1 MASIPVML
9 LLLVFLLPVHA
20 NAQRNQSNRILLGS
34 SLSPNANRTSWLSGS
49 GLFAFGFYPQD
60 DGFSIGIWLVNQTEK
75 TIIWTANRDDPPVS
89 SNATLDLTRDGKLL
103 LRTERGREKSISDV
117 AEPATSAAMLD
128 SGNFVLYNDSY
139 VIWESFDFPT
149 DTILGGQNLSST
161 HEYDLVSSLSISDH
175 SSGRYLLRMQSDG
188 NLVAYP
194 VNTSDNAI
202 DRYWSSNTHE
212 DISDQYW
219 SSNTH
224 EDISSYGKLILTRLG
239 VLFLNSS
246 VSPVHILANS
256 SYAADKNGTTIHR
269 ATLDADGIFRLY
281 SHHFKSDNSSSSMLV
296 EWSALTNQCE
306 VGGFCGLNSYCSGMG
321 SFAECKCYPGFDFIN
336 SKNKFLGCHQ
346 NFNEDDCRRSKDPT
360 LLYNVASLENVS
372 WKDHPFSVITLF
384 QLDMEKESCGKSC
397 VEDCNCGAVLYTG
410 YDCMKYKLPL
420 RYRIRNA
427 NISTT
432 AFFKVSSISS
442 SISDRP
448 PKVRERLILIICIIL
463 GSVSCLCLV
472 LAISSFFVY
481 RHKFER
487 YRKLSENVNL
497 EFAEEFTLQSFSYNH
512 LESATDGFKEELGR
526 GSFGAVYKGILP
538 RGGKTIA
545 VKRLEKGVEEGE
557 REFRAEMTA
566 MAQTH
571 HRNLVRVLGF
581 CIEGPKKLLVYEYMK
596 NGSLADLI
604 FKAERPP
611 IWKERIRIALDVARG
626 LLYLH
631 EESEARIIHC
641 NIKPQNILMDDN
653 WTAKISDFGF
663 AKLLM
668 PNQSRATMGAE
679 GTSGYLAPERL
690 KNSLTSLKVDIYSF
704 GVVLLEIVCCRKNIE
719 VNVSNADEIILSN
732 WAYNC
737 FVAGELEKLVED
749 EDVDFRTLE
758 RLVKVGLW
766 CVQEDPAL
774 RPSMKIV
781 ILMLEGTINIPIPP
795 SPVSSIVVS

>member
-1 MASIPVML
+1 MASLPVLL

-20 NAQRNQSNRILLGS
+20 NDRGNDSTVILLGS
-34 SLSPNANRTSWLSGS
+34 SLSPNANRTSWLSPS

-60 DGFSIGIWLVNQTEK
+60 DGFAIGIWLVNQTEK

-89 SNATLDLTRDGKLL
+89 SNATLDLTRDGDLL
-103 LRTERGREKSISDV
+103 LRIEQGREISISNV
-117 AEPATSAAMLD
+117 SYPATSAAMLD

-149 DTILGGQNLSST
+149 DTIVGGQNLSIT
-161 HEYDLVSSLSISDH
+161 HKYELVSSVSISDH
-175 SSGRYLLRMQSDG
+175 SSGRFLLRIDG

-194 VNTSDNAI
+194 VNNSDRWI
-202 DRYWSSNTHE
+202 DSYWSSYTDE
-212 DISDQYW
+212 DF
-219 SSNTH
+219 
-224 EDISSYGKLILTRLG
+224 TRLDA
-239 VLFLNSS
+239 LFLNSS

-306 VGGFCGLNSYCSGMG
+306 VSGFCGLNSYCSGMG

-346 NFNEDDCRRSKDPT
+346 NFKEDDCRRSKDPT
-360 LLYNVASLENVS
+360 MLYNVASLENVS
-372 WKDHPFSVITLF
+372 WKDYPFSVITLL
-384 QLDMEKESCGKSC
+384 QLEMEKKSCGKSC
-397 VEDCNCGAVLYTG
+397 VEDCNCGAALYTG
-410 YDCMKYKLPL
+410 DDCKKYKLPL
-420 RYRIRNA
+420 RYGRIRNA

-432 AFFKVSSISS
+432 AFFKVS

-481 RHKFER
+481 RHKFKR

-497 EFAEEFTLQSFSYNH
+497 ELAEEFTLQSFSYND

-526 GSFGAVYKGILP
+526 GSFGAVYKGIIP

-581 CIEGPKKLLVYEYMK
+581 CIEGPRKLLVYEYMK

-679 GTSGYLAPERL
+679 GTSGYLAPEWV

-737 FVAGELEKLVED
+737 FVAGELEMLVED

-781 ILMLEGTINIPIPP
+781 ILMLEGTIDIPIPP